1 MEVILDF
8 LGECWKNLGLPE
20 QVQFDNA
27 REIVGWG
34 PAARYLSRVLRLC
47 LRFGVELLLIPPG
60 RPQRKDYDSYCTSIV
75 RSGATFA

>member
-1 MEVILDF
+1 MYLKLYRSRKMEVILDF

-34 PAARYLSRVLRLC
+34 P
-47 LRFGVELLLIPPG
+47 G
-60 RPQRKDYDSYCTSIV
+60 RPLPVPGCCVCVCVLGSKCC
-75 RSGATFA
+75 